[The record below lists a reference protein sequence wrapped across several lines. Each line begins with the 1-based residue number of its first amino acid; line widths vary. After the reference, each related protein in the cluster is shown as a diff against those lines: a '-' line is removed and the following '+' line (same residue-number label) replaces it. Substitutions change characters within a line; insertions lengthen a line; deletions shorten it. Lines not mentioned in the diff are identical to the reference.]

1 MCKGKSACVGVISFI
16 KENEF
21 VIDAKEIKQE
31 DKYLITL
38 SKRGIIKKSQI
49 KEFELAN
56 RATRGKKISGVR
68 ENDSVIKMLTFEKDC
83 DIIIIVN
90 KRNIKISTEE
100 LQETGRTASGVKG
113 IDIKDNEEALDL
125 LISIGE

>member
-1 MCKGKSACVGVISFI
+1 
-16 KENEF
+16 
-21 VIDAKEIKQE
+21 
-31 DKYLITL
+31 
-38 SKRGIIKKSQI
+38 
-49 KEFELAN
+49 
-56 RATRGKKISGVR
+56 
-68 ENDSVIKMLTFEKDC
+68 MLTFEKDC

-100 LQETGRTASGVKG
+100 LQETSRTASGVKG